1 MANNDAIFNFQ
12 DDEGNNITQTIYY
25 ENENVNDNE
34 VKKEQYKFILL
45 ANKQI
50 IDNLKNN
57 QIIEFF
63 FDCTYKCVPPTK
75 PKMKLMVLCG
85 YNNFSKK
92 NSFVCIYI
100 ITK

>member
-1 MANNDAIFNFQ
+1 MANNETIFNFQ
-12 DDEGNNITQTIYY
+12 DVEGNNIAETIYY
-25 ENENVNDNE
+25 ENENENDNE

-63 FDCTYKCVPPTK
+63 FDTHTNVSPLINQK
-75 PKMKLMVLCG
+75 
-85 YNNFSKK
+85 
-92 NSFVCIYI
+92 
-100 ITK
+100 